1 MDTTAIKTRNR
12 SKINSQQN
20 QAEFEAMMS
29 TLGTLGAVP
38 ALIGLWSAA
47 CFMGGLIASG
57 GPWAMATGLFNALTG
72 I

>member
-1 MDTTAIKTRNR
+1 MDKTAIKTRQR
-12 SKINSQQN
+12 IQTNSQD

-47 CFMGGLIASG
+47 CIIGGLAAAGS
-57 GPWAMATGLFNALTG
+57 PWAMTIGFFTALTG
-72 I
+72 L